1 MTSPNLGPGERI
13 AIEPSLTTDIEGL
26 SQALEHLDDDDYL
39 VAWSDARDDG
49 VREKGD
55 PRNRPQRIRDFFRH
69 RTYVRDLCTDEPHQV
84 PILTVAPVPGGTVNA
99 TYSVERSGEG
109 GASLKILGSGGGAGF
124 KTVLSSSFAFDADR
138 ADQMSS
144 LVSDVLVTVHLFEHD
159 GRPEVITDVRLADD
173 AFVRVDTGLPGLA
186 PNSAGRMVA
195 RLRAA
200 DPARTGTFTFHAER
214 SQTWEV
220 DIGLKFE
227 TFGGGEASLSYA
239 AAKTNG
245 VEAVFV
251 LPNGSDYCAYEWSTG
266 GSLIPRIASC
276 PSLARQRSGR

>member
-1 MTSPNLGPGERI
+1 VSIPYLGPGGRI

-26 SQALEHLDDDDYL
+26 SQALDHLDDDDYL
-39 VAWSDARDDG
+39 MAWSEARDDG

-69 RTYVRDLCTDEPHQV
+69 RRYVRDLCTDEPYQV

-124 KTVLSSSFAFDADR
+124 KAVLSSSFGFDADR

-144 LVSDVLVTVHLFEHD
+144 LVSDVLVTAHLFDHD
-159 GRPEVITDVRLADD
+159 GRPEVITDIRRADN
-173 AFVRVDTGLPGLA
+173 AFVRVDAGLPDLA
-186 PNSAGRMVA
+186 PNSAGRMVV

-200 DPARTGTFTFHAER
+200 DPAGTGTFTFHAER
-214 SQTWEV
+214 LQTWKF
-220 DIGLKFE
+220 DIGLKFD
-227 TFGGGEASLSYA
+227 TFGGGEASFSYA
-239 AAKTNG
+239 AANKNS

-251 LPNGSDYCAYEWSTG
+251 LPNGADYCEYEWSIS
-266 GSLIPRIASC
+266 GSLIPRIAAV
-276 PSLARQRSGR
+276 P